1 MKKLLLLFS
10 ALSITL
16 GVSAKTLVA
25 YYSYTNNVETI
36 VSELVTQ
43 LNADV
48 MEIQPAEEGL
58 DYAANDY
65 ALGQELVD
73 AINANPTLSSSYP
86 AIKDISVNFNEY
98 NDIIIAT
105 PLWSGHMAAPMQ
117 TFLYKNGSAM
127 AGKNIRIIV
136 SSESSGISGVV
147 ADAKRLIPHGKFSS
161 ENLWAKSSQG
171 SSVASMLNSWLLNTN
186 QVTPVDDSKIVVLSD
201 PHVMAPE
208 LLVNEGTAWTNY
220 LAGQRKLV
228 DYSKALFDEM
238 IILLKRDIRPG
249 LVLITGDLSKD
260 GETVSHEY
268 VVSKLDELRAVGI
281 KTLVIPGNHDRGTNS
296 NAVYYDGESTTAA
309 EVASNASFAS
319 LYANYG
325 YGEESERDANSLSY
339 VCEPITGLVVIGIDS
354 GTGGTIP
361 AATLTWVCNKA
372 QEANNNGKQVI
383 AMMHHPLIPHFTGA
397 NTFVETVSV
406 ADYANVRNSLADAG
420 IRVIFTGHIHTSD
433 IAKDYNSDLSK
444 HIYDVNTGSL
454 ISYPCDYRTITLSND
469 LSTLNITTSSIKEIE
484 TGDGFANIA
493 KTRLTNYV
501 KTMVAAKGFPWSAIA
516 SQIATAFIYHTEG
529 DEHDNPAAQSFLSI
543 LKPYLSGESL
553 TMANSML
560 QDYSNYGDENR
571 QDRTADRTLEITM
584 PKLDETTDIS
594 TTTNDDGQMRFEN
607 GVYYDLQGRQL
618 AHPVKGVFTIYNGK
632 LYMIK

>member
-25 YYSYTNNVETI
+25 YYSYSNNVETI

-65 ALGQELVD
+65 SLGQELVD

-161 ENLWAKSSQG
+161 EYLWAKSSQD

-186 QVTPVDDSKIVVLSD
+186 QVTPVDDSKIIVLSD

-238 IILLKRDIRPG
+238 IIRLKRDIRPG

-260 GETVSHEY
+260 GETVSHKY

-281 KTLVIPGNHDRGTNS
+281 KTLVIPGNHDRGANI
-296 NAVYYDGESTTAA
+296 NAVYFDGESTTAA
-309 EVASNASFAS
+309 EVASDASFAS

-325 YGEESERDANSLSY
+325 YGEESERDENSLSY

-469 LSTLNITTSSIKEIE
+469 LSTLNITTSSITEIE
-484 TGDGFANIA
+484 TGDGFANTA

-501 KTMVAAKGFPWSAIA
+501 KAMVAAKGFPWSLIA
-516 SQIATAFIYHTEG
+516 SQVATAYIYHAEG
-529 DEHDNPAAQSFLSI
+529 DEYDNAAAQSLLSI
-543 LKPYLSGESL
+543 LKPYLQGEGL

-594 TTTNDDGQMRFEN
+594 TTTNDDGQLRFEN

>member
-25 YYSYTNNVETI
+25 YYSYSNNVETI

-65 ALGQELVD
+65 SLGQELVD

-161 ENLWAKSSQG
+161 EYLWAKSSQD

-186 QVTPVDDSKIVVLSD
+186 QVTPVDDSKIIVLSD

-238 IILLKRDIRPG
+238 IIRLKRDIRPG

-260 GETVSHEY
+260 GETVSHKY

-281 KTLVIPGNHDRGTNS
+281 KTLVIPGNHDRGANI
-296 NAVYYDGESTTAA
+296 NAVYFDGESTTAA
-309 EVASNASFAS
+309 EVASDASFAS

-325 YGEESERDANSLSY
+325 YGEESERDENSLSY

-469 LSTLNITTSSIKEIE
+469 LSTLNITTSSITEIE
-484 TGDGFANIA
+484 TGDGFANTA

-501 KTMVAAKGFPWSAIA
+501 KAMVAAKGFPWSLIA
-516 SQIATAFIYHTEG
+516 SQVATAYIYHAEG
-529 DEHDNPAAQSFLSI
+529 DEYDNAAAQSLLSI
-543 LKPYLSGESL
+543 LKPYLQGEGL
-553 TMANSML
+553 TMAKSML

-594 TTTNDDGQMRFEN
+594 TTTNDDGQLRFEN

>member
-1 MKKLLLLFS
+1 MKKKLFLLLLTL
-10 ALSITL
+10 AINL
-16 GVSAKTLVA
+16 GVSAQT
-25 YYSYTNNVETI
+25 S
-36 VSELVTQ
+36 
-43 LNADV
+43 
-48 MEIQPAEEGL
+48 
-58 DYAANDY
+58 
-65 ALGQELVD
+65 D
-73 AINANPTLSSSYP
+73 AT
-86 AIKDISVNFNEY
+86 
-98 NDIIIAT
+98 
-105 PLWSGHMAAPMQ
+105 
-117 TFLYKNGSAM
+117 
-127 AGKNIRIIV
+127 
-136 SSESSGISGVV
+136 
-147 ADAKRLIPHGKFSS
+147 
-161 ENLWAKSSQG
+161 
-171 SSVASMLNSWLLNTN
+171 MLNIGLQNTN
-186 QVTPVDDSKIVVLSD
+186 QVTNVDNSKIVVLSD
-201 PHVMAPE
+201 IHVMAPE

-238 IILLKRDIRPG
+238 IIRLKRDIRPG

-281 KTLVIPGNHDRGTNS
+281 KTLVIPGNHDRGANI
-296 NAVYYDGESTTAA
+296 NAVYFDGESTTAA

-325 YGEESERDANSLSY
+325 YGEESERDENSLSY

-372 QEANNNGKQVI
+372 QEAYNNGKQVI

-397 NTFVETVSV
+397 ETFVETVSV

-444 HIYDVNTGSL
+444 HIYDINTGSL

-484 TGDGFANIA
+484 TGDGFANTA

-594 TTTNDDGQMRFEN
+594 TTTNDDGQIRFEN